1 MQKDKKK
8 NSWFHLP
15 KPRWKWLLA
24 WLIVQPL
31 AAAPLVLLVGKVGP
45 FAEPFVANGP
55 VVLPALLGAVLPMLL
70 FFHGTG
76 IFDPVS
82 KE

>member
-1 MQKDKKK
+1 MQKDKKQ
-8 NSWFHLP
+8 NRWFHPP

-24 WLIVQPL
+24 WLIAQPL
-31 AAAPLVLLVGKVGP
+31 AAAPLVLLVGRVGP

-55 VVLPALLGAVLPMLL
+55 VVLPALLLAVAPVVL
-70 FFHGTG
+70 FVHGSG
-76 IFDPVS
+76 IADPVS